1 MVSYSDY
8 YMNVYASGGYITNSA
23 LGKYINNL
31 NTTFSLTSGS
41 SAPTRSEQFESVGFA
56 PGTVRGTR
64 SFKVD
69 NLGRLTGIHYPQIWI
84 PGENLAECKAKPQMP
99 VEFGDLEYK
108 KYDLNDELE
117 NIHRGYTQDYIVPV
131 AEKPNKKWFQKSTED
146 KYPTPSIQTMKRSE
160 QILLEIAEID
170 AQLDAMQPIK
180 RAEGHGLDDCEHGFY
195 AYYENSND
203 YYEAGR
209 VSGVI
214 EGYGEAILGTRGFKS
229 QKARILALYIPSD
242 VKVGFK
248 VRHNYSSVPIFDSFD
263 AMVREFPGDDG
274 GVNPTPETH
283 EDFWTMEA

>member
-1 MVSYSDY
+1 MAKSLNSMLNLY
-8 YMNVYASGGYITNSA
+8 Y
-23 LGKYINNL
+23 
-31 NTTFSLTSGS
+31 SGS
-41 SAPTRSEQFESVGFA
+41 VNSLNSLIGGGSTPTRSEQFESVGFA

-84 PGENLAECKAKPQMP
+84 PGENVAECRAKPQMP
-99 VEFGDLEYK
+99 VAYAELDYK
-108 KYDLNDELE
+108 KYLLMSELE
-117 NIHRGYTQDYIVPV
+117 SIQLGHEKDLITPV
-131 AEKPNKKWFQKSTED
+131 TEKPGKKWFQKSTED
-146 KYPTPSIQTMKRSE
+146 KCPTPNIQTMKRSE
-160 QILLEIAEID
+160 QIRQEIAEIN
-170 AQLDAMQPIK
+170 AQLDAMQPVK

-229 QKARILALYIPSD
+229 QKARILALRIPSD
-242 VKVGFK
+242 VKLGFK
-248 VRHNYSSVPIFDSFD
+248 VRHNYSGVPVFDSFD

-274 GVNPTPETH
+274 GVNPTPETR